1 MAVPTK
7 SQLTNDDITGVDTV
21 SPSFIPDISGTYVI
35 ELMVSDGLDA
45 AFDNMAVTVIKKA
58 TFCSIL
64 GNDPK
69 PSILDQDIFKFNG
82 IIGETVT
89 IRLESDPTEAGSGKR
104 VTLLLAA
111 KIPRVLFIK
120 MDQGVLPNEISAKLP
135 ATGEYLITVAEQ
147 PKIAKGERYRGA
159 YCLSLEAS
167 QETMQTLKP
176 AFWVE

>member
-1 MAVPTK
+1 MVMMA
-7 SQLTNDDITGVDTV
+7 LCG
-21 SPSFIPDISGTYVI
+21 
-35 ELMVSDGLDA
+35 
-45 AFDNMAVTVIKKA
+45 FDNMAVTVMKKA

-69 PSILDQDIFKFNG
+69 PSILDQDIFKFSG
-82 IIGETVT
+82 AKGETVT
-89 IRLESDPTEAGSGKR
+89 IRFESDPTEVGSGKR

>member
-1 MAVPTK
+1 MP
-7 SQLTNDDITGVDTV
+7 N
-21 SPSFIPDISGTYVI
+21 ISGTYVI
-35 ELMVSDGLDA
+35 ELMVSDGLDSS
-45 AFDNMAVTVIKKA
+45 FDNMAVTVIKKA
-58 TFCSIL
+58 NFCSIL

-82 IIGETVT
+82 TIGQTVT
-89 IRLESDPTEAGSGKR
+89 IRLESDPTEAGSGRR

-135 ATGEYLITVAEQ
+135 ATGEYLVTVAEQ

-159 YCLSLEAS
+159 YCLSLKAS
-167 QETMQTLKP
+167 QKTMQTLKP